1 MELNREFSKGQKQ
14 MTKKHFFFTFST
26 SLVTR
31 KVQIIL
37 TFFFLTQVRT
47 AKIRKQMMINSGVG
61 VKKLLLLVG
70 VSAYGN

>member
-14 MTKKHFFFTFST
+14 MTKKHFFFYIFNIFSYQKSANYT
-26 SLVTR
+26 Y
-31 KVQIIL
+31 
-37 TFFFLTQVRT
+37 FFFLTQVRT